1 MAVLKPT
8 MQSLF
13 ISSESSAACAID
25 PVVVISMGD
34 MQRLIAKRKSRF
46 KS

>member
-1 MAVLKPT
+1 MAALKPA
-8 MQSLF
+8 MQSFL

-34 MQRLIAKRKSRF
+34 RQRLITRRRR
-46 KS
+46 